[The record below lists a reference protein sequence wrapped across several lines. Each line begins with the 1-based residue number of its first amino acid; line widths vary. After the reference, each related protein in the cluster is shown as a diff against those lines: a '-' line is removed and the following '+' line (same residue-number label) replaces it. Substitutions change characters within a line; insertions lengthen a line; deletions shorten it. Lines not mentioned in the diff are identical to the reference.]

1 MKINPAAAYQAY
13 NRISDHTHS
22 PRRTGQYPEGGALKA
37 GHTDQIQISHEG
49 TRKMEA
55 EQLSRSIMAEIREP
69 ASPERIEDLRRAVQS
84 GSYRVPTG
92 ELVDAVIRHLVA

>member
-13 NRISDHTHS
+13 NRIPDHTPS

-37 GHTDQIQISHEG
+37 GNTDQIQISHEG

-92 ELVDAVIRHLVA
+92 ELVDAVIRHFVA

>member
-13 NRISDHTHS
+13 NRISDHAHP

-37 GHTDQIQISHEG
+37 GNTDQIQISHEG

-92 ELVDAVIRHLVA
+92 ELVDAVIRHFVA

>member
-37 GHTDQIQISHEG
+37 GNTDQIQISHEG

-92 ELVDAVIRHLVA
+92 ELVDAVIRHFVA

>member
-1 MKINPAAAYQAY
+1 
-13 NRISDHTHS
+13 
-22 PRRTGQYPEGGALKA
+22 
-37 GHTDQIQISHEG
+37 
-49 TRKMEA
+49 MEA

-92 ELVDAVIRHLVA
+92 ELVDAVIRHFVA

>member
-37 GHTDQIQISHEG
+37 GNTDQIQISHEG

-55 EQLSRSIMAEIREP
+55 EQLSRSSMAEIREP

-92 ELVDAVIRHLVA
+92 ELVDAVIRHFVA

>member
-1 MKINPAAAYQAY
+1 MKINPAAAYQTY

-37 GHTDQIQISHEG
+37 GNTDQIQISHEG

-92 ELVDAVIRHLVA
+92 ELVDAVIRHFVA

>member
-1 MKINPAAAYQAY
+1 MIINPAAAYQAY

-37 GHTDQIQISHEG
+37 GNTDQIQISHEG

-92 ELVDAVIRHLVA
+92 ELVDAVIRHFVA

>member
-37 GHTDQIQISHEG
+37 GNTDQIQISHEG

-92 ELVDAVIRHLVA
+92 ELEAAGIRHFVA

>member
-13 NRISDHTHS
+13 HRISDHTHS

-37 GHTDQIQISHEG
+37 GNTDQIQISHEG

-69 ASPERIEDLRRAVQS
+69 ASPERIEVLRRAVQS

-92 ELVDAVIRHLVA
+92 ELVDAVIRHFVA